1 MAEGADDRTESPSQR
16 KLEKAREEGNVAVS
30 RELSMLAGV
39 SVGLIML
46 SAQASDGATI
56 TRWFARSLR
65 LAGHDGDAGSL
76 LIGGARDLFAATAP
90 IWLAGAGCYAAATLL
105 QTGFLVHGA
114 SLQPDIGRLSPLKGI
129 KRVLGLETLSTAA
142 KASAKLA
149 VLIFG
154 FVVALRR
161 IIPQLATSSSW
172 QPSFLLHQL
181 IAQSTRLLMLL
192 LGAQFAIA
200 GADYAWVRVQH
211 SKRLRMSKQELRDEH
226 KESEG
231 NPQVKQ
237 RLRQVAR
244 SRAKR
249 RMMAAVPKAAVV
261 ITNPTH
267 FAVALAYD
275 RGARGAPRVVAKGA
289 DEVAARIREVAK
301 EAGVPLV
308 ANPPLARALYR
319 VDIDTEIPAEHFK
332 AVAEIIAYLWQLRNR
347 SGRF

>member
-1 MAEGADDRTESPSQR
+1 MAEGADDRTEAPSQR
-16 KLEKAREEGNVAVS
+16 RIEKAREEGNVAVS
-30 RELSMLAGV
+30 RELSMLASV
-39 SVGLIML
+39 SAGLLML
-46 SAQASDGATI
+46 SAQASDGAGI
-56 TRWFARSLR
+56 VKWFAGTLR
-65 LAGHDGDAGSL
+65 RASESADAGPL
-76 LIGGARDLFAATAP
+76 LMNAAEETLSATAP
-90 IWLAGAGCYAAATLL
+90 IWLAAAGCYAATTLL
-105 QTGFLVHGA
+105 QTSFLVHSA
-114 SLQPDIGRLSPLKGI
+114 ALQPDIGRLSPLKGI
-129 KRVLGLETLSTAA
+129 KRMFGLDTLSQAA
-142 KASAKLA
+142 KAAAKLA

-161 IIPQLATSSSW
+161 ILPQLADSSSW
-172 QPSFLLHQL
+172 QPTFLLHQL
-181 IAQSTRLLMLL
+181 VQQSSRLLMLL
-192 LGAQFAIA
+192 LGAHVAIA
-200 GADYAWVRVQH
+200 GVDFAWVRFQH

-244 SRAKR
+244 ARARR

-289 DEVAARIREVAK
+289 DDIAARIREVAK

-332 AVAEIIAYLWQLRNR
+332 AVAEIIAYLWQLR
-347 SGRF
+347 GRVARL

>member
-1 MAEGADDRTESPSQR
+1 
-16 KLEKAREEGNVAVS
+16 
-30 RELSMLAGV
+30 MLAGV
-39 SVGLIML
+39 SAGLIML
-46 SAQASDGATI
+46 SAQASDGAGI
-56 TRWFARSLR
+56 TSWFARTLR
-65 LAGHDGDAGSL
+65 LVGHDADPAPL
-76 LIGGARDLFAATAP
+76 LVSGAKDLLSATAP
-90 IWLAGAGCYAAATLL
+90 IWLASAGCYAAATLL
-105 QTGFLVHGA
+105 QTGFLVHA
-114 SLQPDIGRLSPLKGI
+114 SSLQPDIGRLSPLKGI

-142 KASAKLA
+142 KAAAKLA

-172 QPSFLLHQL
+172 QPAFLLHQL
-181 IAQSTRLLMLL
+181 VAQSSRLLMLL
-192 LGAQFAIA
+192 LGAQLAIA
-200 GADYAWVRVQH
+200 GADYAWVRFQH
-211 SKRLRMSKQELRDEH
+211 AKRLRMSKQELRDEH

-244 SRAKR
+244 ARARR

-332 AVAEIIAYLWQLRNR
+332 AVAEIIAYLWQLRSR
-347 SGRF
+347 VGRL